1 MKILGEEVSLLENIR
16 YSLRKHWLLWLLL
29 LITASFD
36 LLTTLTFM
44 WRDGI
49 EYEKNFIVKNL
60 ALALGILPGVALGK
74 SLQIFAALGFA
85 ALSKKLTRAILL
97 LIVLLNFW
105 AIIVNTL

>member
-1 MKILGEEVSLLENIR
+1 VKILGEEVSLLENIG
-16 YSLRKHWLLWLLL
+16 YSLRTHWFLWLLL

-36 LLTTLTFM
+36 LLTTLNFM

-49 EYEKNFIVKNL
+49 EIEKNFVVKNL
-60 ALALGILPGVALGK
+60 ALTLGILPGVALGK
-74 SLQIFAALGFA
+74 SMQVFAALAFS